1 MLITSSSKFCASLFK
16 IKRLFNTKANTKCI
30 NLTLTTQAQRP

>member
-16 IKRLFNTKANTKCI
+16 IKRLFNTKASIRCI
-30 NLTLTTQAQRP
+30 NHPLITQAQRN